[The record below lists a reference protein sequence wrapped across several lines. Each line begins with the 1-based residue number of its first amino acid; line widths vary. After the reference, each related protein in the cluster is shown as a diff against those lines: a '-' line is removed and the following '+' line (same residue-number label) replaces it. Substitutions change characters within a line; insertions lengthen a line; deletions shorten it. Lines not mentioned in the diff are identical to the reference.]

1 MSLVLRVSSSITEA
15 QVGKMK
21 KKRLEE
27 ENREDKERKKSK
39 KYVTHRKVSMKYI
52 SAKLPR
58 DMEWA
63 TQEMQLVDIWEGD
76 SRNNREERDF

>member
-1 MSLVLRVSSSITEA
+1 
-15 QVGKMK
+15 
-21 KKRLEE
+21 
-27 ENREDKERKKSK
+27 
-39 KYVTHRKVSMKYI
+39 MKYI

>member
-27 ENREDKERKKSK
+27 ENREDKERKKSE

-52 SAKLPR
+52 YIYQQNS
-58 DMEWA
+58 
-63 TQEMQLVDIWEGD
+63 QETWSGPHRRC
-76 SRNNREERDF
+76 SW